1 MTHQGIFPGL
11 GRRTV
16 GEASVQGDIRR
27 MRETDQQGKQSR
39 EDNNVRNTDNFKKY
53 FVFTVLS

>member
-11 GRRTV
+11 GRRRTV

-27 MRETDQQGKQSR
+27 MGETDKQGKQSG
-39 EDNNVRNTDNFKKY
+39 EDNNVGNTDNF
-53 FVFTVLS
+53 